1 MISLIAGSSSI
12 RAVGESAFVKPRR
25 ATAANAGTGH
35 IVVFVGVAAGSAY
48 LPLSNSSFSIFWTSE
63 LWTVT
68 VLPVRASLSVEA
80 PLPFCDS
87 SVV

>member
-1 MISLIAGSSSI
+1 MTLKEACD
-12 RAVGESAFVKPRR
+12 
-25 ATAANAGTGH
+25 H
-35 IVVFVGVAAGSAY
+35 IVVLVGVSAGAVC
-48 LPLSNSSFSIFWTSE
+48 LPVSNSSFLIFCTSE

-80 PLPFCDS
+80 PLPFWLS